1 MNNHYFQTAKPLNQ
15 QLQQLMQR
23 MHVHAPEIARVSYAK
38 YNRDTDTLVTYAD
51 SEFQLWSEL
60 HHEKRLSKL
69 DHLKRAAA
77 MGIPR
82 VIDDLAYMTHCERI
96 GFLLNKGY
104 RSSAAIPCFQNHRF
118 SGFVFLNAYEPNVFS
133 NQSLM
138 TLVPYIEM
146 LQFAVE
152 SHSQVVKTIVE
163 FADRLRTGS
172 NLFSRDSYYHG
183 RRMRAYTK
191 VIAQYVAEQH
201 KLDDEQVEAIAMFAQ
216 VHDIGKAQ
224 LPETL
229 MYNSQPFGPQE
240 LMSARSHIDNGIKLM
255 DEIVSSVGNP
265 NHPSI
270 TLLNQIMRFQYEYLD
285 GSGYPYGFQQEEVP
299 LAARIVAVANI
310 FDSMTTHK
318 TYRQACSVTSA
329 LLELEK
335 MVQQGKIDGH
345 CVDALRSRQ
354 SYLKQVIHKYP
365 EPEAW
370 GSDSAEI

>member
-15 QLQQLMQR
+15 QLQQLMHR
-23 MHVHAPEIARVSYAK
+23 MHAHAPKIARVSYAK
-38 YNRDTDTLVTYAD
+38 YNREKDTLVTYAD

-69 DHLKRAAA
+69 DHLKRSAA
-77 MGIPR
+77 MGVPR
-82 VIDDLAYMTHCERI
+82 IIDDLAYLTHCDRLA
-96 GFLLNKGY
+96 FLRHKGY

-118 SGFVFLNAYEPNVFS
+118 SGFVFLNAYEPNVFDS
-133 NQSLM
+133 KSL
-138 TLVPYIEM
+138 LSLAPYIEM

-152 SHSQVVKTIVE
+152 SHSQVVNTIVE

-172 NLFSRDSYYHG
+172 TVYCRDSYYHG

-191 VIAQYVAEQH
+191 LIAEYVADH
-201 KLDDEQVEAIAMFAQ
+201 RHLDDEQVDAIAAFSQ
-216 VHDIGKAQ
+216 IHDIGKTL
-224 LPETL
+224 LPDTL
-229 MYNSQPFGPQE
+229 ICDTNRFEPQQ

-285 GSGYPYGFQQEEVP
+285 GSGYPYGFSQEEVP
-299 LAARIVAVANI
+299 LAARIVTVANI
-310 FDSMTTHK
+310 FDSMTTHRSYK
-318 TYRQACSVTSA
+318 QACSVTAA

-335 MVQQGKIDGH
+335 MVQQGKLDAL
-345 CVDALRSRQ
+345 CVDALRLKQ
-354 SYLKQVIHKYP
+354 EYLKQIIHKYP
-365 EPEAW
+365 EPEQW
-370 GSDSAEI
+370 GRDAS

>member
-23 MHVHAPEIARVSYAK
+23 MHVYAPAIARVSYAK
-38 YNRDTDTLVTYAD
+38 YNRNTDTLVTYAD

-69 DHLKRAAA
+69 NHLKRAAA

-82 VIDDLAYMTHCERI
+82 VIDDLAYMSHCERV
-96 GFLLNKGY
+96 GFLLDKGY

-118 SGFVFLNAYEPNVFS
+118 SGFVFLNAYEPDIFS
-133 NQSLM
+133 NKSLLPLM
-138 TLVPYIEM
+138 PYIEM
-146 LQFAVE
+146 LQFSVE
-152 SHSQVVKTIVE
+152 SHSQVVKTIVD

-172 NLFSRDSYYHG
+172 TLFSRDSYYHG

-191 VIAQYVAEQH
+191 VIAEYVAEH
-201 KLDDEQVEAIAMFAQ
+201 YRLDDEQVEAIASFAQ
-216 VHDIGKAQ
+216 IHDIGKTQ
-224 LPETL
+224 LPESM
-229 MYNSQPFGPQE
+229 MYGSKQFGSQE
-240 LMSARSHIDNGIKLM
+240 LMSARSHIDNGIKMM

-270 TLLNQIMRFQYEYLD
+270 TVLNQIMRFQYEYLD
-285 GSGYPYGFQQEEVP
+285 GSGHPYGFQKDEVP

-318 TYRQACSVTSA
+318 SYRQACSVTSA

-335 MVQQGKIDGH
+335 MVLSGKIDAQ

-354 SYLKQVIHKYP
+354 NYLKKVIHKYP
-365 EPEAW
+365 EPERW
-370 GSDSAEI
+370 GSTGDD